1 MSGGAIKKG
10 ITNTITYLL
19 LINFI
24 NLTANF
30 YQLSNLDQTL
40 LKYDDPYDSVAEI
53 VLEYF
58 LEMDEDTVPDTELPD
73 DKRKILDLK
82 SLFSNRKFH
91 FPKMSIR
98 YEISCICYFK
108 NLYQDIAAEKL
119 NHPPKSIF
127 FKHIQFLNYFKS

>member
-1 MSGGAIKKG
+1 MSRGAIKKE
-10 ITNTITYLL
+10 ISKTITYIL

-73 DKRKILDLK
+73 DKRKMLDLK
-82 SLFSNRKFH
+82 SLFSDRKFH
-91 FPKMSIR
+91 FPKMLIR
-98 YEISCICYFK
+98 YEISGFCYFS
-108 NLYQDIAAEKL
+108 NLYQDIAVEKL
-119 NHPPKSIF
+119 NPPPKSIF
-127 FKHIQFLNYFKS
+127 FNQI

>member
-58 LEMDEDTVPDTELPD
+58 LEMDLW
-73 DKRKILDLK
+73 KIQIPN
-82 SLFSNRKFH
+82 SQ
-91 FPKMSIR
+91 
-98 YEISCICYFK
+98 E
-108 NLYQDIAAEKL
+108 
-119 NHPPKSIF
+119 
-127 FKHIQFLNYFKS
+127 FLIVN

>member
-73 DKRKILDLK
+73 DKRKIFDLK

-119 NHPPKSIF
+119 NPPPKSIF